1 MMKRRVLLVGLP
13 GVAVSHYI
21 VPSASAK
28 FKCSVVCVI
37 ICTLVPYQ
45 VVPKSQQVKY
55 NICYTCY
62 TFHINSI
69 LNIGPTSMHT
79 IQSTKSEKKLS
90 RRKEKKRQKN
100 DIRCHQVDVRGY
112 CQAYDED

>member
-1 MMKRRVLLVGLP
+1 MLCTSWCGYLHKEYQPRTNEKYYIFLYLYVAKWPEPYSGLYF
-13 GVAVSHYI
+13 SR
-21 VPSASAK
+21 
-28 FKCSVVCVI
+28 
-37 ICTLVPYQ
+37 L
-45 VVPKSQQVKY
+45 PKSQQVKY

-79 IQSTKSEKKLS
+79 IQSTKSKKKLS